1 MQKGAENG
9 DEAGMKEKMKDKPL
23 LPSDAAMYP
32 GNMLIRLSWERTEGA
47 LDAKRRPRMGMNV
60 L

>member
-1 MQKGAENG
+1 
-9 DEAGMKEKMKDKPL
+9 MKEKMKDKPL

-32 GNMLIRLSWERTEGA
+32 GNMLIRLSWERAEGA